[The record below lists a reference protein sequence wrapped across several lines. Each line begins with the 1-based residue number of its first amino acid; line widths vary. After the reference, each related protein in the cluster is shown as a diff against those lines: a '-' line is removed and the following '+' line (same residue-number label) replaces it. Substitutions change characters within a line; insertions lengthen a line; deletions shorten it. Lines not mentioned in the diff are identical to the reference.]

1 MANASYRRYQCR
13 YCSHVYDEA
22 LGDPDTGLKPGTRYE
37 DIPADWQCPE
47 CGATK
52 DDYDLIED

>member
-1 MANASYRRYQCR
+1 MRQWKCR

-22 LGDPDTGLKPGTRYE
+22 MGDPDTGIAPGTLFE
-37 DIPADWQCPE
+37 DIPDDWICPD
-47 CGATK
+47 CGAVK